1 MRSRALRA
9 AGAVAIAGL
18 LILQNG
24 VHIGGA
30 PTAKAVTYAALNEIQ
45 DRLLSGMADLELN
58 PTSAAIAQQSQ
69 TRNYTPRGNETCDSN
84 VKGNRSGRARVY
96 AASGSGAMSIV
107 GGAWGSN
114 DGGAA
119 PVTTAAQAS
128 VR

>member
-1 MRSRALRA
+1 MAREVRAVYEDGWLRVLDPVTLAEGEQVQVMILREQERTRA
-9 AGAVAIAGL
+9 ALGDLLLKPAPGTGDTVAEAGL
-18 LILQNG
+18 L
-24 VHIGGA
+24 A
-30 PTAKAVTYAALNEIQ
+30 EIDATVQ
-45 DRLLSGMADLELN
+45 GQVRVSE
-58 PTSAAIAQQSQ
+58 AIIQ
-69 TRNYTPRGNETCDSN
+69 
-84 VKGNRSGRARVY
+84 GNRSGRARVY

>member
-1 MRSRALRA
+1 MVAQ
-9 AGAVAIAGL
+9 AIAPTVKKRRFDRRARREARAFYLFISPWIIGF
-18 LILQNG
+18 IL
-24 VHIGGA
+24 
-30 PTAKAVTYAALNEIQ
+30 
-45 DRLLSGMADLELN
+45 
-58 PTSAAIAQQSQ
+58 
-69 TRNYTPRGNETCDSN
+69 C
-84 VKGNRSGRARVY
+84 NRSGRARVY

>member
-1 MRSRALRA
+1 MN
-9 AGAVAIAGL
+9 AVAASVAVL
-18 LILQNG
+18 YYPAKE
-24 VHIGGA
+24 GA
-30 PTAKAVTYAALNEIQ
+30 AEVAA
-45 DRLLSGMADLELN
+45 RLA
-58 PTSAAIAQQSQ
+58 AAIPPITAGVARVLSLH
-69 TRNYTPRGNETCDSN
+69 
-84 VKGNRSGRARVY
+84 GNRSGRARVY